1 MPKYNVD
8 FAYFDKPSKTFHDAG
23 EVVEVTKKR
32 ADEIN
37 KSLSEIGYA
46 HQALS
51 EYTETVE
58 DKTVEDKVD
67 DTDTSKED
75 APGDKE

>member
-58 DKTVEDKVD
+58 DKVD

>member
-23 EVVEVTKKR
+23 EVVEMTKKR

-37 KSLSEIGYA
+37 KSLSDIGYA
-46 HQALS
+46 HQTLS
-51 EYTETVE
+51 EYTEKSE
-58 DKTVEDKVD
+58 DSSV
-67 DTDTSKED
+67 DTDSTKED
-75 APGDKE
+75 ALDDKE

>member
-8 FAYFDKPSKTFHDAG
+8 FAYFDKTSKTFHDAG

-58 DKTVEDKVD
+58 DKAD
-67 DTDTSKED
+67 DTDKSKED